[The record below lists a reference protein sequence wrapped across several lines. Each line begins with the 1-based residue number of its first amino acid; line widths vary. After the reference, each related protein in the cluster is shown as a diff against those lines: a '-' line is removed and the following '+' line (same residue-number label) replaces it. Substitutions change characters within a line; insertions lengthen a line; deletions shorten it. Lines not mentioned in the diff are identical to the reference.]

1 MLPAMRSMLFT
12 LALAAL
18 ATACSKSSAPAS
30 PSNGGG
36 GAADP
41 AAQRAAFDAL
51 ASFLAGGAADP
62 VRALFVEDAVSF
74 EEACSVCD
82 PDDPETASGP
92 ETVKGSELVETLAQ
106 RARAAAAEDGIGGFV
121 VGDNVACADDCC
133 TVSYDEGISHSYVFL
148 DRVCFAPGTTQ
159 IVKLEFTNGG

>member
-1 MLPAMRSMLFT
+1 MLAAMRTMLLSLT
-12 LALAAL
+12 LAAMAA
-18 ATACSKSSAPAS
+18 ACSKSSSPAN
-30 PSNGGG
+30 PSNGGS

-51 ASFLAGGAADP
+51 TTFLAGGAADP
-62 VRALFVEDAVSF
+62 VRGLFVEDAISF

-92 ETVKGSELVETLAQ
+92 ETMKGSALVETLAQ
-106 RARAAAAEDGIGGFV
+106 RARTAAAEDGIGGFV
-121 VGDNVACADDCC
+121 VGENVSCADDCC

-148 DRVCFAPGTTQ
+148 DRVCFAPGTTR